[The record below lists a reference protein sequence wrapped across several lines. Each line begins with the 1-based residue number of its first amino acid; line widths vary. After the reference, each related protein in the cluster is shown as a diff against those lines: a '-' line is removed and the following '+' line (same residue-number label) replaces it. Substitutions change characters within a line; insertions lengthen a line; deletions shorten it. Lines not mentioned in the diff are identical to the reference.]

1 MYTERLQAISSPWA
15 DWIHELDSSV
25 MLGETGV
32 SSNIKLDITRGRH
45 FQLLAMFVCCC
56 QCLPETTTP
65 TAPKLE
71 LFVSRAAPPTNVF
84 KSEVTGVLASLDRL
98 VRDPA
103 LNEGFS
109 SFSARVAPVEFVFI
123 GACFSQRILSSLSR
137 IWLMSG
143 VLLYVLKSLDDDNVK
158 AHAIYRLR
166 RRVRKQFPGNIKMNT
181 RLATFCWAEISDVA
195 DGISAVDV
203 PIQAVESRAN
213 KTGRKRGRPP
223 VADKTFVTSAI
234 VKKPRERKAGA
245 SP

>member
-1 MYTERLQAISSPWA
+1 MLSG
-15 DWIHELDSSV
+15 HEKCTDHQLRIDGAPEEELV
-25 MLGETGV
+25 KDLRCGV
-32 SSNIKLDITRGRH
+32 HFPFLLTRA
-45 FQLLAMFVCCC
+45 LL
-56 QCLPETTTP
+56 
-65 TAPKLE
+65 PKL
-71 LFVSRAAPPTNVF
+71 RA
-84 KSEVTGVLASLDRL
+84 
-98 VRDPA
+98 
-103 LNEGFS
+103 S
-109 SFSARVAPVEFVFI
+109 SGPVEFVFI